1 MAPNDSG
8 DVGPWREEVGGQDG
22 ARGIRWGRLML
33 APPEQSQHTP
43 LGRGSEAV
51 TASWGRQKACDGPDQ
66 GSGQPAGSC
75 PLPPRLDGAID
86 VLGSAQ

>member
-1 MAPNDSG
+1 M
-8 DVGPWREEVGGQDG
+8 GGQDG